1 MEKFVTLMDPMIR
14 ALAEKLGLEVGIYK
28 TQQDDLDSGIQ
39 VVKEAMEKH
48 DIVITTGGVSLE
60 TLTIYLRF
68 IRL

>member
-1 MEKFVTLMDPMIR
+1 MIR

-39 VVKEAMEKH
+39 VVKEAMENM
-48 DIVITTGGVSLE
+48 ISLLQRE
-60 TLTIYLRF
+60 EFLLEILTIYLRF

>member
-1 MEKFVTLMDPMIR
+1 MIR

-28 TQQDDLDSGIQ
+28 TQKDDLDSGIQ
-39 VVKEAMEKH
+39 VVKEAMENT
-48 DIVITTGGVSLE
+48 ISLLQRVEFLLE

>member
-1 MEKFVTLMDPMIR
+1 MEKLVTSNGRMIR
-14 ALAEKLGLEVGIYK
+14 ALTEKLGLEVGIYK

-48 DIVITTGGVSLE
+48 DIVITTGGVLLE
-60 TLTIYLRF
+60 ILTIYLRF

>member
-1 MEKFVTLMDPMIR
+1 MIR

-39 VVKEAMEKH
+39 VVKEAMENT
-48 DIVITTGGVSLE
+48 ISLLQRAEFLLE